1 MNAAYQFAAPAGRIL
16 ISLIFVMSGFSKI
29 GGYAGTQGYMESVGV
44 PGSLLPLVIAVEILA
59 VIAVIV
65 GWQTRLAA
73 LALAGFCVLS
83 AIYFHTDFANQ
94 MQMAM
99 FMKNFAIA
107 GGFLILVAHGPGA
120 YALDNRKP
128 SAAA

>member
-44 PGSLLPLVIAVEILA
+44 SGSLLPLVIAVEILA
-59 VIAVIV
+59 AIAVIV
-65 GWQTRLAA
+65 GWQTRIAA
-73 LALAGFCVLS
+73 LALAGFCILT
-83 AIYFHTDFANQ
+83 AIFFHTDFANQ

-99 FMKNFAIA
+99 FMKNFTIA

-120 YALDNRKP
+120 YALDNRNQ

>member
-59 VIAVIV
+59 AIAVIV

-83 AIYFHTDFANQ
+83 AIFFHTDFANQ

-107 GGFLILVAHGPGA
+107 GGFLLLVAHGPGA
-120 YALDNRKP
+120 YALDNRNQ

>member
-59 VIAVIV
+59 AIAVIV

-83 AIYFHTDFANQ
+83 AIFFHTDFANQ

-120 YALDNRKP
+120 YALDNRNQ